1 MNELALFAG
10 VGGGLL
16 ATHHLL
22 GWRCVGY
29 VEMAKYPCQV
39 LEARIRDGLL
49 SKAPIFCC
57 TVREFITSGF
67 ARKYRGVVDVITA
80 GFPCQPFS
88 LAGKRLAQSDER
100 NGWPDTIRAIRV
112 VRPEFIFLE
121 NVPGLIATP
130 YFATIIRQIS
140 EAGYDAEWACFS
152 AADVGANHKRNRV
165 WIVGWRRDLP
175 NPYGGGIWEQ
185 SNGIGRGNEE
195 AELEP
200 NGFKEPMAHTHGER
214 KLQPAEAGNE
224 VRNGAGNSGK
234 PLAFS
239 EGQRLQSGHFPQSQE
254 KPQLERYCGALPNAN
269 ELGGGN
275 GRGKSQPSQ
284 SKEGRGVCWWA
295 VEPGVGRVVDGMA
308 GRVERLRAIGNGQ
321 VPAVVAHVWKALME
335 G

>member
-10 VGGGLL
+10 AGGGLL

-88 LAGKRLAQSDER
+88 QAGKRLADRDER
-100 NGWPDTIRAIRV
+100 NGWPDTIRAIRII
-112 VRPEFIFLE
+112 RPNWLLLE
-121 NVPGLIATP
+121 NVPGLVTGKHG
-130 YFATIIRQIS
+130 YFSTIIRHLAQ
-140 EAGYDAEWACFS
+140 AGYDAEWACLS
-152 AADVGANHKRNRV
+152 AAEVGANHKRNRV

-175 NPYGGGIWEQ
+175 NTNGAGVWEQ
-185 SNGIGRGNEE
+185 SNGIGRGLQ
-195 AELEP
+195 AVELEL
-200 NGFKEPMAHTHGER
+200 NGLKGEMAYS
-214 KLQPAEAGNE
+214 QSAGFQD
-224 VRNGAGNSGK
+224 GNST
-234 PLAFS
+234 
-239 EGQRLQSGHFPQSQE
+239 QSIAE
-254 KPQLERYCGALPNAN
+254 PQLERFCGTLPNASCLN
-269 ELGGGN
+269 VHGGGASGSERNAQLAN
-275 GRGKSQPSQ
+275 GG
-284 SKEGRGVCWWA
+284 WWA
-295 VEPGVGRVVDGMA
+295 VEPGVGRVVNGMA

-321 VPAVVAHVWKALME
+321 VPAVVEHVWRALVGE
-335 G
+335 